1 MKPPRNI
8 LRRRSPRPRDPE
20 REARERDAYERT
32 ARVLGALPSQRWHV
46 VGPLHYRSA
55 QPAHIVVGP
64 GGVYLVRAR
73 KPDGSVRV
81 KDGVPWLRR
90 AGTQGERAGVDVNR
104 KLVEP
109 AEALAREIRARTGRG
124 PAVHPVIVFWCE
136 FPQRVAETNQL
147 SFVHGSEL
155 AGWLRSRPA
164 ELEHPGLEEVA
175 QVAANIAGESARH
188 RSAA

>member
-1 MKPPRNI
+1 MKPPRYI
-8 LRRRSPRPRDPE
+8 LRRSPRLRDPE

-32 ARVLGALPSQRWHV
+32 SRVLHALPNQQWHV
-46 VGPLHYRSA
+46 SGPLQYRGA

-90 AGTQGERAGVDVNR
+90 RGTQGERAGVDVNR

-109 AEALAREIRARTGRG
+109 AEALAREIRGRTGRG

-155 AGWLRSRPA
+155 AGWLRARPP
-164 ELEHPGLEEVA
+164 ELDHPGLEEVA
-175 QVAANIAGESARH
+175 QVTANIAEESSRGN
-188 RSAA
+188 RAA